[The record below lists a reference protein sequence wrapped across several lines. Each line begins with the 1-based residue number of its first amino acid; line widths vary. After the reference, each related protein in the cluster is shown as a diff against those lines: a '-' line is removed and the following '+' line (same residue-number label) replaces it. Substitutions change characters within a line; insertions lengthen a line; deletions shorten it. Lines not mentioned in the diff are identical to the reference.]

1 MLKLIPIEKLTST
14 VNVRNKRDDEIQNL
28 VDSIRTNGL
37 ISPIS
42 VRETD
47 NGKYEIVAGHRR
59 YLALKRLN
67 EPFVECNILENI
79 DSLTDVYRVQLA
91 ENIQRKD
98 MSPPEY
104 VEMFEKLKKEY
115 KFTSAKLALFLNKS
129 QSWVNQQYL
138 AVKIL
143 KDEYGDDGN
152 VPEKYKNKS
161 AAFIEK
167 HHYEDTSE
175 RKLFSGKGF
184 TCVVKGHKYQILCTE
199 LEFENDLR
207 EFLKERGMKI

>member
-14 VNVRNKRDDEIQNL
+14 VNVRNEKDDEIQNL

-42 VRETD
+42 VRETE

-98 MSPPEY
+98 MSPLEY

-115 KFTSAKLALFLNKS
+115 KFTSAKLALFLNRS
-129 QSWVNQQYL
+129 QAWVNQQYV

-152 VPEKYKNKS
+152 VPEKYKDKS
-161 AAFIEK
+161 AAFIQK

-175 RKLFSGKGF
+175 RKLLSGKGF